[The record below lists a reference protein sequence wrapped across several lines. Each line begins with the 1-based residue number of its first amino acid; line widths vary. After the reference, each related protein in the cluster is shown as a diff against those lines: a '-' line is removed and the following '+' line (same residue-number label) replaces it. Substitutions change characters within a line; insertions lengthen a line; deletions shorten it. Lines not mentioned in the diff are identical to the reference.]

1 MNTIRL
7 FEWIDQHRRVIKI
20 LMAPLLVIFVGAVYI
35 FVYMTGGIKFV
46 YSHSMYLPILLSGF
60 VFGVKGGV
68 LIGVIGGVV
77 LGPFMPIDV
86 ISGEMQKTTN
96 WLYRTGF
103 FALIG
108 ILSGTASDNARSYI
122 AHLKWVSRHDPS
134 TQLPNRRALFERL
147 SEIAGEKRTS
157 QSLILSV
164 ISLENI
170 MELKSAF
177 GFTVIEEAIR
187 QLVKRLENSQNEK
200 RIYRTDTRQIAVLI
214 TRADQETEKLLDDL
228 AEASKE
234 PIFYN
239 GIPIH
244 LDTRMGTVEFSHV
257 AEQSEDYLQK
267 AEAALAVAQEKD
279 QDSLIYS
286 PEIMTVTEENLAIL
300 GALKDAI
307 EKGQLSLHYQ
317 PKIFI
322 PTGAVHGVEAL
333 MRWNHPVWGNI
344 PPEEFI
350 LRTEH
355 STLVQMITEFALD
368 QAMGQVVRWEQY
380 DINVPVA
387 VNISTRNLLQP
398 GFTDLILRLLDRYGL
413 RGELLE
419 LEVTEGALMVDME
432 RSIHEL
438 VKLAGLQIIISIDDF
453 GTGYSS
459 LQYLHKLPISFVKID
474 QSFIRRLPADKDA
487 ISVLEA
493 AVMLAHK
500 MGIKAIAE
508 GVETKEVYDFL
519 SNIGCDLAQGFL
531 ISRPL
536 SAANFAK
543 WYIQCSGKY
552 LQT

>member
-7 FEWIDQHRRVIKI
+7 FEWIDKHRRVTKI
-20 LMAPLLVIFVGAVYI
+20 LMAPLLVILVGAVYI

-60 VFGVKGGV
+60 VFGLKGGV

-86 ISGEMQKTTN
+86 ISGEMQETTN

-122 AHLKWVSRHDPS
+122 EHLKWVSRHDPS
-134 TQLPNRRALFERL
+134 TQLPNRRALLERL

-157 QSLILSV
+157 HSLILSV

-177 GFTVIEEAIR
+177 GFTVIEEAVR
-187 QLVKRLENSQNEK
+187 QLAKRFENSQIEK
-200 RIYRTDTRQIAVLI
+200 RIYRTDTRQMAVLI
-214 TRADQETEKLLDDL
+214 TKTDQETKKLLDEL
-228 AEASKE
+228 SEASKE
-234 PIFYN
+234 PIIYN

-244 LDTRMGTVEFSHV
+244 LDTRMGIVEFSHV
-257 AEQSEDYLQK
+257 AESPKDYLQK
-267 AEAALAVAQEKD
+267 AEAALAVAQEKE
-279 QDSLIYS
+279 QDSLTYS

-307 EKGQLSLHYQ
+307 QSGQLSLHYQ

-355 STLVQMITEFALD
+355 STLIQLITEFALD
-368 QAMGQVVRWEQY
+368 QAMGQIVRWRQY

-387 VNISTRNLLQP
+387 VNISSRNLLQP
-398 GFTDLILRLLDRYGL
+398 GFTDSVLRLLDLYGL
-413 RGELLE
+413 SGELLE

-432 RSIHEL
+432 RSIDEL
-438 VKLAGLQIIISIDDF
+438 VKLTGLQIIISIDDF

-459 LQYLHKLPISFVKID
+459 LQYLHKLPISLVKID
-474 QSFIRRLPADKDA
+474 QSFIRRLPTDKGA
-487 ISVLEA
+487 ISILEA

-508 GVETKEVYDFL
+508 GVENKEVYDFL
-519 SNIGCDLAQGFL
+519 RNIGCDLAQGFL

-543 WYIQCSGKY
+543 WYIQCSGRY
-552 LQT
+552 LDT

>member
-1 MNTIRL
+1 
-7 FEWIDQHRRVIKI
+7 
-20 LMAPLLVIFVGAVYI
+20 MAPLFLIFVGIVYI

-68 LIGVIGGVV
+68 LIGMIGGVV
-77 LGPFMPIDV
+77 LGPLMPIDV
-86 ISGEMQKTTN
+86 ISGEVQKTTN

-103 FALIG
+103 FTMIG
-108 ILSGTASDNARSYI
+108 FLSGTASDSARSYI
-122 AHLKWVSRHDPS
+122 AHLKWVSRHDSS
-134 TQLPNRRALFERL
+134 TQLPNQRALFDRL

-157 QSLILSV
+157 DSLILSV

-177 GFTVIEEAIR
+177 GLTIIEEAIR
-187 QLVKRLENSQNEK
+187 QLAKRFENNRIEK
-200 RIYRTDTRQIAVLI
+200 RIYRTDTGQIGVLI
-214 TRADQETEKLLDDL
+214 TRSDQETEKFLDEL
-228 AEASKE
+228 VEASAE

-244 LDTRMGTVEFSHV
+244 LDTRMGIVEFS
-257 AEQSEDYLQK
+257 QISESPEVYLQK
-267 AEAALAVAQEKD
+267 AEAALAAAQEKG
-279 QDSLIYS
+279 QDSLTYS

-300 GALKDAI
+300 GGLKDAI
-307 EKGQLSLHYQ
+307 KRGQLSLHYQ

-333 MRWNHPVWGNI
+333 MRWNHPEWGNI
-344 PPEEFI
+344 PPEAFI
-350 LRTEH
+350 LRTEQ
-355 STLVQMITEFALD
+355 STLIQLITEFALD
-368 QAMGQVVRWEQY
+368 QAMGQIVRWRQY

-413 RGELLE
+413 SGEVLE
-419 LEVTEGALMVDME
+419 LELTEGALMMDME
-432 RSIHEL
+432 RSIHEMA
-438 VKLAGLQIIISIDDF
+438 KLAGLKITISIDDF

-459 LQYLHKLPISFVKID
+459 LQYLHKLPISLVKID
-474 QSFIRRLPADKDA
+474 QSFVRRLPADKGS
-487 ISVLEA
+487 ISILEA

-500 MGIKAIAE
+500 MGIRAIAE
-508 GVETKEVYDFL
+508 GVENREVYDFL
-519 SNIGCDLAQGFL
+519 GNIGCDMAQGFL

-536 SAANFAK
+536 SAADFTK
-543 WYIQCSGKY
+543 WYIQCSGRY
-552 LQT
+552 LHT